1 MKKKVFD
8 SLISY
13 IKWERKD
20 VIKSVI
26 LTVYAFFASCAGSQI
41 ETSVHTKQKGKW
53 TKFLLIWVGGPSQNL
68 SMGP

>member
-13 IKWERKD
+13 IKLERKD

-41 ETSVHTKQKGKW
+41 ETSVHTKHKGKY
-53 TKFLLIWVGGPSQNL
+53 KDALKNFNYAVGDN
-68 SMGP
+68 